1 MSENLSVGITLFLQI
16 LGEHI
21 CIVVWSENS
30 VFQAWKIGFQLDTL
44 PLQLIPETFFFKSQP
59 TFLIQKP
66 LKNIY
71 SSFDYLFYKLHS
83 LIRQGSNFI
92 VLLLYKLMIWDV
104 RYLIVIF
111 WTTMVKCQKSETSTF
126 NQFSNTYIGQIVC
139 RRETASKS
147 F

>member
-1 MSENLSVGITLFLQI
+1 M
-16 LGEHI
+16 
-21 CIVVWSENS
+21 
-30 VFQAWKIGFQLDTL
+30 FQAWKIGFQLDTL

-92 VLLLYKLMIWDV
+92 VLLLYKLMIWEL
-104 RYLIVIF
+104 RYLTCDF
-111 WTTMVKCQKSETSTF
+111 FNDDGKSETSTF